1 MNKKNAAIYC
11 RVSTEDQAREGYS
24 LPEQQEKLKDLCKY
38 RDYNIY
44 GIYDTVGGAY
54 EIVMG
59 NYNQILSESGAG
71 AMPEARYY
79 NLYTGITGIRGD
91 ATNTDGT
98 FGFYGDSGVFV
109 NDTSPWFVRGSF
121 YNSGQDASSGVFS
134 YVGHTG
140 RADENVGTRMSLV
153 TW

>member
-1 MNKKNAAIYC
+1 MNHGGSCN
-11 RVSTEDQAREGYS
+11 
-24 LPEQQEKLKDLCKY
+24 
-38 RDYNIY
+38 
-44 GIYDTVGGAY
+44 GI
-54 EIVMG
+54 
-59 NYNQILSESGAG
+59 
-71 AMPEARYY
+71 
-79 NLYTGITGIRGD
+79 
-91 ATNTDGT
+91 
-98 FGFYGDSGVFV
+98 GFYGDSGVFV